1 MVLLTN
7 TDYSDFYASALITKE
22 ILESL
27 GAEVDF
33 QVSDW
38 ATVISRKEAANARD
52 TVEEGDW
59 HFYHTW
65 GGPLDPHHRL
75 CHRAKRGTAAT
86 ITSA

>member
-1 MVLLTN
+1 MARAVQETGFSGKMVLLTN

-38 ATVISRKEAANARD
+38 RRSFPARKGER
-52 TVEEGDW
+52 
-59 HFYHTW
+59 
-65 GGPLDPHHRL
+65 
-75 CHRAKRGTAAT
+75 
-86 ITSA
+86 S